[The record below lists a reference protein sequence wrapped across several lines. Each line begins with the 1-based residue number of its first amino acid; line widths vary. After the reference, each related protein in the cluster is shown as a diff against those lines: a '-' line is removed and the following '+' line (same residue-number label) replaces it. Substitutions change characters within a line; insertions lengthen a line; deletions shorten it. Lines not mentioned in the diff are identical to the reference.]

1 VKRGH
6 HALLN
11 IDVQGADSV
20 RDTGFPCL
28 LVFLLPP
35 SWEELERRLRGRAT
49 DPETEIQRRL
59 AAAKRELLRQDDFD
73 LKVTNIDPERAADEI
88 ARALA

>member
-1 VKRGH
+1 MRGR
-6 HALLN
+6 HAVLN

-20 RDTGFPCL
+20 RRSGLPCF

-35 SWEELERRLRGRAT
+35 SWEELERRLRGRGT
-49 DPETEIQRRL
+49 DPEEEIARRL
-59 AAAKRELLRQDDFD
+59 ADARAELARQDDFD
-73 LKVTNIDPERAADEI
+73 LKVVNDDPRRAADEI